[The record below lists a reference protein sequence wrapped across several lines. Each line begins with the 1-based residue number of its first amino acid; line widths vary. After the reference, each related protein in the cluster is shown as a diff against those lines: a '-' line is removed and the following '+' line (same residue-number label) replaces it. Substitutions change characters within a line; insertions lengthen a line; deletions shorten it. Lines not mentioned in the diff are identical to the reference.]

1 MAKNDYYQTLGVGRE
16 ANAAEIKKAYKKL
29 AMKHHPDR
37 NQGDKSSE
45 EKFKELS
52 EAYEVLSDDNKRQTY
67 NQFGH
72 EGMDSRFGGGGGTGG
87 FSGGGGFNDIFG
99 DVFGDIFGG
108 GGSGRR
114 SQSRRGSDLEY
125 QIELSLEEAVS
136 GKKVKMKIPTSIN
149 CVDCD
154 ATGAKNG
161 TAFSTCAQ
169 CNGVGQVRMSQ
180 GFFSVQQPCPRCGGR
195 GKSIDEACN
204 TCSGAGKTNKTKS
217 LSVDIPKGVDTGDQI
232 RLSGEGEAGGQG
244 APSGDLY
251 VSVRVTAHSIFE
263 RQQDDLLCEIPVN
276 FTSATLGDK
285 VIIPTLTGKVE
296 LKIPGGT
303 QSGKQFRIKGKGVQS
318 VRSNSTGDLYCRVHI
333 ETPVNLTN
341 EQEDLLRQLDNS
353 FRKGKSKHI
362 PKEHTWVD
370 KIKDFLG

>member
-16 ANAAEIKKAYKKL
+16 ATAAEIKKAYKKL

-72 EGMDSRFGGGGGTGG
+72 EGMDSRFGGAGGGGG
-87 FSGGGGFNDIFG
+87 FSGGGGGFNDIFG

-108 GGSGRR
+108 GGVR

-136 GKKVKMKIPTSIN
+136 GKEVKMKIPTSIN

-217 LSVDIPKGVDTGDQI
+217 LSVNIPKGVDTGDQI

-251 VSVRVTAHSIFE
+251 VSVRVTAHSIFD

-362 PKEHTWVD
+362 PREHTWVD